1 MEKRSKKRTM
11 IPVKDC
17 RPRTPVGK
25 PIDGYALLDY
35 VACVIEDWR
44 RQKQPTELIYDDVEE
59 MIDDMPELPHHDGFA
74 TWVLVGNK
82 PRCSHCDH
90 EALFGTEGVVVHYM
104 LTPVCPFCGKNM
116 GLKVDVDGTK
126 FFCEE

>member
-1 MEKRSKKRTM
+1 MKKKERTR

-17 RPRTPVGK
+17 RPRITVGK

-35 VACVIEDWR
+35 VACVVNDWR
-44 RQKQPTELIYDDVEE
+44 KQGQPTELAYEDVEE
-59 MIDDMPELPHHDGFA
+59 MIDDMPELPYRDGFA
-74 TWVLVGNK
+74 TWVIMGNK
-82 PRCSHCDH
+82 PRCSYCDH

-116 GLKVDVDGTK
+116 GLKVDAEGTK